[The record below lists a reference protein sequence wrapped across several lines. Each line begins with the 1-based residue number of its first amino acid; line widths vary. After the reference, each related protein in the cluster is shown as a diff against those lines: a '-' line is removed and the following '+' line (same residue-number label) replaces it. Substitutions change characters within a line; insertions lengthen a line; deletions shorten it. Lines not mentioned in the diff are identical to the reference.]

1 MWITES
7 AVVAKFLSDKQE
19 YKCETYT
26 KEMCILT
33 INRIVCLWNLE
44 ALRMSSPVPNWPNAF
59 ELINWMEKFGSN
71 AAEWDSNCQLPFESS
86 NCFCFFFNP
95 MENMKI
101 LSHLGFR
108 NSHPF
113 NFVVWILFLFYVAF
127 PILYISYIYYKK
139 LHSSIFLFSFSSCFH
154 FIKNPSRSTLV
165 CYLFRVWCDFMLLQF
180 S

>member
-1 MWITES
+1 MWDIHKRNVYFNHKSNCVFVES
-7 AVVAKFLSDKQE
+7 WGIKNVVTSAE
-19 YKCETYT
+19 
-26 KEMCILT
+26 
-33 INRIVCLWNLE
+33 
-44 ALRMSSPVPNWPNAF
+44 WPNAF
-59 ELINWMEKFGSN
+59 ELINWMEPFGSN

-86 NCFCFFFNP
+86 NCFCFFFFP

-139 LHSSIFLFSFSSCFH
+139 LHSSIFFILIFKLFSLHQKSFTFYFSLLLISCVASIHLIHVGCCFC
-154 FIKNPSRSTLV
+154 I
-165 CYLFRVWCDFMLLQF
+165 
-180 S
+180 